1 MTSKKKKTPS
11 LKAIR
16 LKEQQRLEHISL
28 LSQILSEL
36 TSIRLFLAN
45 QQQLSV
51 IGLPASKPSEPIAI
65 TWGETDWQ
73 KQTGVKL

>member
-1 MTSKKKKTPS
+1 MTSKKKKAPS

-51 IGLPASKPSEPIAI
+51 IGPLVPKPSEPMKI

-73 KQTGVKL
+73 KQTGEKL